1 MKIIR
6 NASHYTWMLMAI
18 MGLCLWQNPVHAQDG
33 VSNAIYDRGY
43 TQIENTLP
51 PSPGAASAVKYA
63 DVTFN
68 PGTGMASFQVP
79 VYELQGRHLRIPVSL
94 CYQSGGVKVDEI
106 PGVAGLGWALEAGG
120 VLTRDIVYMPD
131 EYSNWGFYEWP
142 SEELM
147 ENMNAPGYINETMAF
162 LKRVLWR
169 QKDTQADRYS
179 YNVCGLHGTFIL
191 TPEREV
197 EHLTGDGVLVK
208 LNASDLTFTLIGPD
222 GTQYCMTAI
231 ESGTRINMPVDPS
244 PMTGLPE
251 SWTAPTAWH
260 LTQMISADGTE
271 TASFSYESAGT
282 WNRNERTRSW
292 SWNYTTSTRSS
303 GPGRNLRN
311 ANTGTTFLLQMSY
324 APKVLT
330 SINLNGDQVNFSY
343 VSPSP
348 NRSSFLD
355 CAGEGAYMFPRLLSG
370 ISIYAGGGADNRSW
384 SVVTGNGSGNR
395 PVLTSLTEYR
405 DGAVY
410 DRWSFTYVNKGGN
423 SRYSQ
428 DWFGYNNGE
437 TGRNHLCPYEITYVY
452 GGEIISQ
459 NYGTPNA
466 LYVDDGMMLT
476 ANHDGAVTAFSYE
489 PSWVRYNNGAD
500 STFVG
505 VRVHSITTKNDTVS
519 LKIRTFSYANAVS
532 TLGVVP
538 SLVIYSEVNAHNIG
552 QDQYSWT
559 HTMRDTPITEGANL
573 QFTRVVCG
581 KVTEEI
587 TGADLSEGMA
597 RTIHYYDISHVA
609 PPYETTINHFPSQWS
624 NAYTNITGNIIYV
637 SQGYWD
643 GTELD
648 LGLETRR
655 EAYRWDGNNCQLVS
669 VEESE
674 YTHPTGTLVFRGYT
688 VHQVM
693 SHVNAVGGQLGY
705 TDLYHYPVYAHRRAN
720 PSLTVRRLI
729 TVRAGGNDTTVIGYN
744 GYIGGVTSPLRF
756 TWVLVN
762 DSDGFH
768 EVLYSYPDSQAAG
781 SISAAVDS
789 LASRHILTEPIARRY
804 LRRRWEPTGIIEF
817 GTGAPVFVAR
827 TLYEI
832 IDSTTYSLYPLQG
845 GGVAPLPSRR
855 KET

>member
-1 MKIIR
+1 
-6 NASHYTWMLMAI
+6 MAI

-292 SWNYTTSTRSS
+292 SWNDTTSTRSS

-355 CAGEGAYMFPRLLSG
+355 CAGEGAYMFPVCLVVSASMRV
-370 ISIYAGGGADNRSW
+370 AGQ
-384 SVVTGNGSGNR
+384 T
-395 PVLTSLTEYR
+395 TEV
-405 DGAVY
+405 G
-410 DRWSFTYVNKGGN
+410 RW
-423 SRYSQ
+423 
-428 DWFGYNNGE
+428 
-437 TGRNHLCPYEITYVY
+437 
-452 GGEIISQ
+452 
-459 NYGTPNA
+459 
-466 LYVDDGMMLT
+466 
-476 ANHDGAVTAFSYE
+476 
-489 PSWVRYNNGAD
+489 
-500 STFVG
+500 
-505 VRVHSITTKNDTVS
+505 
-519 LKIRTFSYANAVS
+519 
-532 TLGVVP
+532 
-538 SLVIYSEVNAHNIG
+538 
-552 QDQYSWT
+552 
-559 HTMRDTPITEGANL
+559 
-573 QFTRVVCG
+573 
-581 KVTEEI
+581 
-587 TGADLSEGMA
+587 
-597 RTIHYYDISHVA
+597 
-609 PPYETTINHFPSQWS
+609 
-624 NAYTNITGNIIYV
+624 
-637 SQGYWD
+637 
-643 GTELD
+643 
-648 LGLETRR
+648 
-655 EAYRWDGNNCQLVS
+655 
-669 VEESE
+669 
-674 YTHPTGTLVFRGYT
+674 
-688 VHQVM
+688 
-693 SHVNAVGGQLGY
+693 
-705 TDLYHYPVYAHRRAN
+705 
-720 PSLTVRRLI
+720 
-729 TVRAGGNDTTVIGYN
+729 
-744 GYIGGVTSPLRF
+744 
-756 TWVLVN
+756 
-762 DSDGFH
+762 
-768 EVLYSYPDSQAAG
+768 
-781 SISAAVDS
+781 
-789 LASRHILTEPIARRY
+789 
-804 LRRRWEPTGIIEF
+804 
-817 GTGAPVFVAR
+817 
-827 TLYEI
+827 
-832 IDSTTYSLYPLQG
+832 
-845 GGVAPLPSRR
+845 
-855 KET
+855 